1 MTRKRAI
8 KKLMGR
14 GYSRNEAELF
24 QTYIVEWFGC
34 NKAVVRYVEHLIP
47 NHCYFNTGK
56 IIFGVDLNLMPHER
70 IYD

>member
-14 GYSRNEAELF
+14 GYSRNEATFF
-24 QTYIVEWFGC
+24 QTCIVEWFGC

-47 NHCYFNTGK
+47 NHCYIDKAK
-56 IIFGVDLNLMPHER
+56 IIFGVDL
-70 IYD
+70 DG

>member
-14 GYSRNEAELF
+14 GYSRNEAAFF
-24 QTYIVEWFGC
+24 QTCIVEWFGC

-47 NHCYFNTGK
+47 NHCYFDK
-56 IIFGVDLNLMPHER
+56 AKFIFGVDAVNES
-70 IYD
+70 

>member
-14 GYSRNEAELF
+14 GYSRNEAAFF

-34 NKAVVRYVEHLIP
+34 NKAVVRYVEHLIL
-47 NHCYFNTGK
+47 NHCYFNTEK
-56 IIFGVDLNLMPHER
+56 IIFVVDLNLMPHER